1 MNEDFKEEREG
12 KEKRVPL
19 PWLGEGSLW
28 AAGLSASSADS
39 EARPG
44 GEAYRPE
51 HAEPHPQERSQDP
64 AWLGD
69 GETQAKAEG
78 SESDQVDVDLPRP
91 NCCSHIHMQGG
102 TSAAESMRYQAHKGA

>member
-1 MNEDFKEEREG
+1 MS
-12 KEKRVPL
+12 PL

-78 SESDQVDVDLPRP
+78 SESDQVDVDLPGQ
-91 NCCSHIHMQGG
+91 I
-102 TSAAESMRYQAHKGA
+102 AAPTFTCRVARQLLRA